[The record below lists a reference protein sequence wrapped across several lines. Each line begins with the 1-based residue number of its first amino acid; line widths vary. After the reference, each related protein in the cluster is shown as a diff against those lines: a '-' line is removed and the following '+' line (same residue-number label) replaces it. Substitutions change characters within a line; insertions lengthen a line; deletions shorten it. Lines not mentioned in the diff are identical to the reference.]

1 MEELLARI
9 PAAISAE
16 MWSGYA
22 SARGSAKEFSR
33 SLNGVGVSL
42 PVLTTETQAETD
54 LLQALPDVSSLECL
68 MESGSIRPMGPATLA
83 GLGMG
88 PCVAGE
94 GGRENASDCKVLTAC
109 GPLPSRQPESLSNRN
124 MLAMDCKRILS
135 GASSEADSDAETLGT
150 VSMPQLLLMDISC
163 ESAEQETSDLF
174 KLLESAGQDGTIVN
188 SAVDASVSVQ
198 QTTPS
203 CRMQLPFGRS
213 IRVRGVQSTTDQ
225 RAGVCCDE
233 SAESEVCHIS
243 SQLHG
248 ERHCTLSSTG
258 SICTT
263 TCTAF
268 SRRRKSVA
276 ESTADISHSDLRPI
290 FEDSEDRILEQVV
303 VRMPSHNR
311 FKTFKA
317 S

>member
-1 MEELLARI
+1 
-9 PAAISAE
+9 

-174 KLLESAGQDGTIVN
+174 KLLESAGKDGLVVN
-188 SAVDASVSVQ
+188 SAVDAFESGP

-203 CRMQLPFGRS
+203 CRMQLPFGGS
-213 IRVRGVQSTTDQ
+213 IHVRGVQSTTDQ
-225 RAGVCCDE
+225 REGVCCDE
-233 SAESEVCHIS
+233 SAESEVSCNVS
-243 SQLHG
+243 SQLHS
-248 ERHCTLSSTG
+248 ERHGSLSSTG

-263 TCTAF
+263 SCTAF
-268 SRRRKSVA
+268 SRRRRYVA
-276 ESTADISHSDLRPI
+276 EKTADVSHSDLRPI
-290 FEDSEDRILEQVV
+290 FEDSEACKLEQVV
-303 VRMPSHNR
+303 VRMPSQNHS
-311 FKTFKA
+311 KTFPRN
-317 S
+317 